1 MVLIFFFSH
10 VTECTKSEIKKLTN
24 VIKNFIKLLH
34 QYTRDKVLFY
44 NIQKVDQDLFIL
56 NISSEFRNFAICQ
69 TKRNLN
75 PVLLTSLVILT

>member
-1 MVLIFFFSH
+1 MVLKFFFSH

-56 NISSEFRNFAICQ
+56 IYHLNF
-69 TKRNLN
+69 
-75 PVLLTSLVILT
+75 VILQYVRRKEI